1 MASSFV
7 STRPLIT
14 SEIFGRDGMEKFW
27 GPRTPLGESG
37 FGFCEVVVEDAV
49 DDDVDLDVVVV
60 EAEPPLD

>member
-1 MASSFV
+1 
-7 STRPLIT
+7 
-14 SEIFGRDGMEKFW
+14 MEKFW
-27 GPRTPLGESG
+27 GPRTPFGESG